1 MTSSYRDK
9 DFGQSVVLKK
19 NNKFR
24 LSGGVIDAPD
34 KRLPFFHGS
43 PILIYNR
50 TGLIK
55 NTLNSTGVRNNYGAQ
70 LDYANVIFW
79 ELYCFRYYRVAS
91 WRQLGEGEGGWRRSR
106 LPSTSCVGVLTLIS
120 LCCRFLVFSRSRSM
134 DLVVSGLFEG
144 SVLRTLQ
151 KNCCLGDDARHCK
164 SVLSVR

>member
-91 WRQLGEGEGGWRRSR
+91 WRQLGEGEGGMASESLTFDLLCRRLDPDLALLQVLGLLEEQVYGFGGLR
-106 LPSTSCVGVLTLIS
+106 IVRGV
-120 LCCRFLVFSRSRSM
+120 RP
-134 DLVVSGLFEG
+134 E
-144 SVLRTLQ
+144 
-151 KNCCLGDDARHCK
+151 DAAK
-164 SVLSVR
+164 EVLSR